1 MNNLQPNNIWNGV
14 MQRISRKLQNKLLL
28 SFAGIGIFAVLLVG
42 FYSFHLAKEALL
54 FRTFEQLTGAREAK
68 KENIEEFINS
78 KLNGVELSTSSI
90 ALDRIMT
97 SLKKNSELQVNDK
110 AVNIFLKGGDYH
122 SIIVIF
128 DTVNYAYGHFTDR
141 IMFTNHVS
149 QKMRN
154 YLVKIYNAVY
164 KSKHSAVIDY
174 VDCGDTLLLAMAAPA
189 FYEDGTFR
197 AVVALTIRLEFIDKI
212 VLTHKTISG
221 LGTTGET
228 YLVGED
234 GYMRSTS
241 KFQPNSVL
249 KVQVR
254 SKAAEQALSG
264 QTNMMITPD
273 YRNVSVLSSFSPL
286 NAPGLNWA
294 IIAEIDEH
302 EILEP
307 VHALRDKVLMVSGI
321 VLIIFITVT
330 IWISRQLSKPLVK
343 LRSLAVSIGE
353 GAYGNTISVTT
364 NDEVGQL
371 TDAFNSMSL
380 HIDEQRKQLEKR
392 NREIFDSI
400 TYAKRIQTGLLPSQ
414 RLIESLL
421 SESFVLYVPKHIV
434 SGDFYYLG
442 SEHGQII
449 IAVGDCTGHGVPGAF
464 VSGICLGALQRTIKG
479 FGKTKPSEI
488 LDRLNEIVSEMFSSS
503 EMDIRDGMDIS
514 ICSIDLQGKILQYAG
529 ANNSL
534 FYIRDGV
541 INEVKAD
548 RQPISKNSEVRPFKN
563 HEIEIQ
569 EGDCIYM
576 LSDGFID
583 QFGGPK
589 RKKFMLSR
597 LKQLLVDI
605 HQKPM
610 TAQKFLLE
618 EALNNWKEGTD
629 QVDDICVFGARL

>member
-1 MNNLQPNNIWNGV
+1 MTNLQPNNIRKGM
-14 MQRISRKLQNKLLL
+14 MQRISCKLQNKLLL

-42 FYSFHLAKEALL
+42 FYSFHLAKQALL

-97 SLKKNSELQVNDK
+97 SLKGNAEQQVNDK

-128 DTVNYAYGHFTDR
+128 DTANYAYGHFTDR
-141 IMFTNHVS
+141 IMFTSNVS
-149 QKMRN
+149 RKMRN
-154 YLVKIYNAVY
+154 YLVKIYNTVS

-174 VDCGDTLLLAMAAPA
+174 MDCGDTLLLAMAAPA

-212 VLTHKTISG
+212 MLTHKIIDG

-241 KFQPNSVL
+241 KFQPHSVL

-286 NAPGLNWA
+286 NVPGLNWA
-294 IIAEIDEH
+294 IIAEIDEQ

-321 VLIIFITVT
+321 VLILFIAVT

-343 LRSLAVSIGE
+343 LRSLAMSIGD

-371 TDAFNSMSL
+371 TEAFNSMSL

-392 NREIFDSI
+392 NLEILDSI

-548 RQPISKNSEVRPFKN
+548 RQPISKNSEVRPFNN

-618 EALNNWKEGTD
+618 EVLDNWKEGTD

>member
-1 MNNLQPNNIWNGV
+1 MNNGNPSNIWNRT
-14 MQRISRKLQNKLLL
+14 MQKISRKLQNKLLL

-42 FYSFHLAKEALL
+42 IYSFYLAKEALL
-54 FRTFEQLTGAREAK
+54 FRTFEQLTAAREAK
-68 KENIEEFINS
+68 KENIEEFINN
-78 KLNGVELSTSSI
+78 KLDGVELSTSSI
-90 ALDRIMT
+90 ALDRIMI
-97 SLKKNSELQVNDK
+97 SLKKSLELEVNDK

-128 DTVNYAYGHFTDR
+128 DTVHYAYGYFTDR
-141 IMFTNHVS
+141 VRFTNHAS
-149 QKMRN
+149 PKMQN
-154 YLVKIYNAVY
+154 YVAKIYNAVRQT
-164 KSKHSAVIDY
+164 KHSVVVDY
-174 VDCGDTLLLAMAAPA
+174 MNCGDTLLLAMATPA
-189 FYEDGTFR
+189 FYQDGTFR

-212 VLTHKTISG
+212 MLTHKTIAG
-221 LGTTGET
+221 LGSTGET

-234 GYMRSTS
+234 RYMRSTS
-241 KFQPNSVL
+241 IFLPRSVL
-249 KVQVR
+249 RVQVH
-254 SKAAEQALSG
+254 SKAAEQALAG
-264 QTNMMITPD
+264 QANMMIAPD
-273 YRNVSVLSSFSPL
+273 YRNISVLSSFSPVKV
-286 NAPGLNWA
+286 PGLNWG
-294 IIAEIDEH
+294 IIAEIDER
-302 EILEP
+302 EILAP
-307 VHALRDKVLMVSGI
+307 VHALRDKVLVVSGI
-321 VLIIFITVT
+321 VLIIFITMVM
-330 IWISRQLSKPLVK
+330 WISRQLSKPLVK
-343 LRSLAVSIGE
+343 LRSLATSIGD

-371 TDAFNSMSL
+371 TEAFNSMSL
-380 HIDEQRKQLEKR
+380 HIDDQRKQLEKR
-392 NREIFDSI
+392 NLEILDSI

-421 SESFVLYVPKHIV
+421 SDSFILYVPKHIV

-479 FGKTKPSEI
+479 VGKTKPSEI
-488 LDRLNEIVSEMFSSS
+488 LDRLNEIVIEMFSSS

-514 ICSIDLQGKILQYAG
+514 ICSIDLQARTLQFSG

-534 FYIRDGV
+534 FYIRHGN
-541 INEVKAD
+541 IHEVKAD
-548 RQPISKNSEVRPFKN
+548 RQSICKNSEVKPFCN
-563 HEIEIQ
+563 NEMEIQ

-597 LKQLLVDI
+597 LKKLLVDI
-605 HQKPM
+605 HHKPM
-610 TAQKFLLE
+610 TIQKLLLE
-618 EALNNWKEGTD
+618 EALNNWKDGTE